1 MTPMAATSA
10 PVPTER
16 LSAGDPAQAAGGRPS
31 QVSQGLAPTQV
42 AVLVGLLALVLVLAG
57 AAALLIDFRLQLSRM
72 THQWA
77 TVPGASATAGG
88 NQLDA
93 LWTQVMWIV
102 AVLLLAGGVAVG
114 IALRHVGRLRE
125 AVRST
130 VRHADGLLMGRIEP
144 LPDPPLDELRPLVAG
159 VNLLIG
165 RLGTVYAAS
174 AEQVELLRQQ
184 AQQDPLTG
192 LLNRQHFMA
201 CLERAIGAGSR
212 LNRSSL
218 LIVRVVDLKQL
229 DRRAGREQA
238 DCVLRSVAQSLSAY
252 AQRVPHCLAGR
263 LNGADFALLLPVGE
277 MAHDT
282 AHVLAKALQVPLSM
296 IEPGAQVAI
305 GAAEL
310 VHPVLPGHA
319 LALADEALA
328 QSEADRPFSVVVA
341 SQPTKRAPR
350 GECEW
355 RVIIAEALEECRVAL
370 EPHPVHTP
378 DGRLLHLECSVQ
390 LQLSDGTAS
399 TDTRWLA
406 FAERSQLRPRVDE
419 RAIQLALE
427 AITLDG
433 QRRSVS
439 VAGQSLASVDF
450 HANVLRWLEAS
461 PQAASR
467 LWIDVSERMV
477 AEHSN
482 QVLDAVR
489 RWKPHGVSVGLVH
502 VGDGWTQLP
511 QLVGM
516 GLDFVRVDAR
526 TLRGSEPERQQR
538 FVQGLVKL
546 VQSAGLTV
554 IAQPVPECAD
564 LELLWSLGFDA
575 AAGDAARQAD
585 LALAA

>member
-1 MTPMAATSA
+1 MVAA
-10 PVPTER
+10 
-16 LSAGDPAQAAGGRPS
+16 
-31 QVSQGLAPTQV
+31 
-42 AVLVGLLALVLVLAG
+42 LAL
-57 AAALLIDFRLQLSRM
+57 AAAMLIDFRLELSRM

-93 LWTQVMWIV
+93 LWTQVIWIV
-102 AVLLLAGGVAVG
+102 AVLILAAGLAVG
-114 IALRHVGRLRE
+114 VALRHVGRLRE

-212 LNRSSL
+212 LSRSSL
-218 LIVRVVDLKQL
+218 LIVRVVDLKRL
-229 DRRAGREQA
+229 DQRAGREQA

-263 LNGADFALLLPVGE
+263 LNGSDFALLLPVGE

-310 VHPVLPGHA
+310 VHPVLPSHA

-328 QSEADRPFSVVVA
+328 QSESDQPFSVVVA
-341 SQPTKRAPR
+341 SQASQRAPR

-355 RVIIAEALEECRVAL
+355 RQVIAEALEEGRVAL
-370 EPHPVHTP
+370 RPHPVHTAE
-378 DGRLLHLECSVQ
+378 GRLLHLECSVQ
-390 LQLSDGTAS
+390 LRLPDAS
-399 TDTRWLA
+399 GSGDSRWLA

-439 VAGQSLASVDF
+439 VAGQSLACVEF

-477 AEHSN
+477 AEHAN
-482 QVLDAVR
+482 LVQEAVR
-489 RWKPHGVSVGLVH
+489 RWKPHGVSVGLAH
-502 VGDGWTQLP
+502 AGDGLAQLP

-526 TLRGSEPERQQR
+526 TLRSSEPERQQR

-554 IAQPVPECAD
+554 IAQPVADGAD
-564 LELLWSLGFDA
+564 LGVLWNLGFDA
-575 AAGDAARQAD
+575 AAGAESAPRELAFAA
-585 LALAA
+585 